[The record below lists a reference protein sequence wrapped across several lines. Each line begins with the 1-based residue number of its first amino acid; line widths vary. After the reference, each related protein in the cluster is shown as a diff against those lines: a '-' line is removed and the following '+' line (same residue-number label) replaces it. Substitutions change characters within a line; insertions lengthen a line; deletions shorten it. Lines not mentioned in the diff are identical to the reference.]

1 MAISDIQSS
10 MYESAAYGRKQSI
23 KDFPLNPDD
32 NVLHQFASYNTLFTL
47 SALSTREIRNPKI
60 FFQSKPHDII
70 AQSAGIGAGANSFN
84 GPPSESSPFSDES
97 KKTITKIPHPELLEV
112 KPGDELMVVNFKEQ
126 GESDP
131 IYKSLQERIDELTEE
146 DDEDDDGDIVVRT

>member
-1 MAISDIQSS
+1 METLFAFIFIGLSLSLAGAAFALMWKNISDISKSS
-10 MYESAAYGRKQSI
+10 NNY
-23 KDFPLNPDD
+23 
-32 NVLHQFASYNTLFTL
+32 V
-47 SALSTREIRNPKI
+47 
-60 FFQSKPHDII
+60 
-70 AQSAGIGAGANSFN
+70 
-84 GPPSESSPFSDES
+84 ES

-146 DDEDDDGDIVVRT
+146 EDDEDDDGDVVVRV